1 MTDVPPFTSLAVPD
15 TLRAELLAHAR
26 ESAPIECC
34 GLLAGHVADGV
45 GVASA
50 RYPIENAAR
59 SSIEYATDPR
69 GMFGAFRSMR
79 ERGIELLAIYHSHP
93 ASEPVPSRRDIEHN
107 TYGESVVHL
116 IVSLAKPEPEVR
128 AWWLAEN
135 GYREAELHVTQ
146 I

>member
-1 MTDVPPFTSLAVPD
+1 MLPFTRLHLPD
-15 TLRAELLAHAR
+15 ALRKELLAHAR
-26 ESAPIECC
+26 ESAPLECC
-34 GLLAGHVADGV
+34 GLLAGFVADDV
-45 GVASA
+45 GVVSVC
-50 RYPIENAAR
+50 YPIENAAR
-59 SSIEYATDPR
+59 SSTEYATDPR

-93 ASEPVPSRRDIEHN
+93 ASEPVPSRRDIEQN

-116 IVSLAKPEPEVR
+116 IVSLARAEPEVR
-128 AWWLAEN
+128 AWWLAES